1 MIKLIGQETGKVY
14 AEGHIQD
21 CYRELLKKYPTNK
34 KHPFHINKGQNV
46 TQIYPEPLLV
56 VKK

>member
-1 MIKLIGQETGKVY
+1 MIKIVGQETGKVY

-21 CYRELLKKYPTNK
+21 CFRELQVKFPTTI
-34 KHPFHINKGQNV
+34 KHSLYINKGISASS
-46 TQIYPEPLLV
+46 IYPEPLLV